1 MVRPNYNLIKFI
13 KRCIKQMKREYGGS
27 ITVYRLDTATT
38 NYDTGAK
45 TSTRTSVFIRRA
57 VVLPATLTRDV
68 IQTISMISANKKV
81 VTGGSFTPADR
92 HIIIDRSDVPS
103 TFEISDDDWIVY
115 EGKRYDILS
124 IDEYE
129 YKTAWLVKVKRI
141 EGAEVYEDHHAK
153 ANGYLLSMTQT
164 ATAVIA

>member
-13 KRCIKQMKREYGGS
+13 RRCIRQMKKEYGGP
-27 ITVYRLDTATT
+27 ITIYRLDSATT
-38 NYDTGAK
+38 NYDTGVK
-45 TSTRTSVFIRRA
+45 TTTHTSVFIRRA

-68 IQTISMISANKKV
+68 IQSISLISANKKV
-81 VTGGSFTPADR
+81 VQGGSFEPADR
-92 HIIIDRSDVPS
+92 HIIIDRSDVD
-103 TFEISDDDWIVY
+103 SDFIIENDDWIVY
-115 EGKRYDILS
+115 EGKRYDIIS

-141 EGAEVYEDHHAK
+141 EGAPAYEDHHAK